1 MTDNLKCFIELNIYS
16 TNRYKDRTFRSVDLR
31 QLI

>member
-1 MTDNLKCFIELNIYS
+1 MTDNFKLFIELNIV
-16 TNRYKDRTFRSVDLR
+16 TDRYKDRTFRSVDLR